1 MKQKYFNFSLFWDF
15 FKQTKLTGIILAVV
29 LCIITAVPTFAQYIS
44 MGRGNSP
51 AQISQIAPVLYFAI
65 YFIPIVFT
73 ASIFK
78 FLNKRRDSDFFHSL
92 PPTRLCMFFS
102 GCLASLLWS
111 LITIVAMIF
120 IGYISL
126 LICGLSCPISY
137 IGYLIAYNA
146 VVALII
152 TGCAS
157 IALSATGTLIPG
169 LCLTLIIMFLPRLI
183 LTIINIMVREQSI
196 IASALNDGLFFN
208 QDYNFVTAP
217 LFSALASGYSNAVSL
232 PAFAGGYIYTGVL
245 GLIYIF
251 LGALTFRARKSESAE
266 QSAPNRVLQH
276 IYRLLITLPTLLAA
290 SVLIITTSSQDSL
303 IIILIVLSIIIYF
316 VYEAITTKSFKNM
329 LKAAPLFLA
338 DIAICG
344 IVCLTSSLMAQN
356 VLNNPP
362 QENEVSHIEINVS
375 NESGFY
381 NTPTYTQALQQTV
394 KYKDKETIS
403 LACEQLNKTAR
414 TAASI
419 KNNPAIDNYISG
431 RSITFVL
438 NSGTKVTR
446 IVDFDSS
453 EALFENLL
461 WNEPAYVENLL
472 KLPEENQITHL
483 SSIWPMNINDDQAKS
498 LWNSFKEEYYTLPD
512 STKAQIQE
520 GYQKNSTPFSLNV
533 MGNLGLTLWG
543 NWYSITPLT
552 PKTFEL
558 AAQYTNQAQTR
569 EAFKSALQSA
579 KENSNYP
586 NKYESYIEIGFY
598 NVSGLDSFSE
608 ELALMLQDRYNM
620 VVNSGDKEWEPVLEL
635 LSGSPL
641 EQAKPE
647 QPILTL
653 TITTYEQDEEQGYY
667 TRSKNDYLIASID
680 QAALETLLEIL
691 FPEETVNPA

>member
-44 MGRGNSP
+44 MGQGNSP

-251 LGALTFRARKSESAE
+251 LGALTFRAREK
-266 QSAPNRVLQH
+266 
-276 IYRLLITLPTLLAA
+276 
-290 SVLIITTSSQDSL
+290 
-303 IIILIVLSIIIYF
+303 
-316 VYEAITTKSFKNM
+316 
-329 LKAAPLFLA
+329 
-338 DIAICG
+338 
-344 IVCLTSSLMAQN
+344 
-356 VLNNPP
+356 
-362 QENEVSHIEINVS
+362 
-375 NESGFY
+375 
-381 NTPTYTQALQQTV
+381 
-394 KYKDKETIS
+394 
-403 LACEQLNKTAR
+403 
-414 TAASI
+414 
-419 KNNPAIDNYISG
+419 
-431 RSITFVL
+431 
-438 NSGTKVTR
+438 
-446 IVDFDSS
+446 
-453 EALFENLL
+453 
-461 WNEPAYVENLL
+461 
-472 KLPEENQITHL
+472 
-483 SSIWPMNINDDQAKS
+483 
-498 LWNSFKEEYYTLPD
+498 
-512 STKAQIQE
+512 
-520 GYQKNSTPFSLNV
+520 
-533 MGNLGLTLWG
+533 
-543 NWYSITPLT
+543 
-552 PKTFEL
+552 
-558 AAQYTNQAQTR
+558 
-569 EAFKSALQSA
+569 
-579 KENSNYP
+579 
-586 NKYESYIEIGFY
+586 
-598 NVSGLDSFSE
+598 
-608 ELALMLQDRYNM
+608 
-620 VVNSGDKEWEPVLEL
+620 
-635 LSGSPL
+635 
-641 EQAKPE
+641 
-647 QPILTL
+647 
-653 TITTYEQDEEQGYY
+653 
-667 TRSKNDYLIASID
+667 
-680 QAALETLLEIL
+680 
-691 FPEETVNPA
+691 

>member
-44 MGRGNSP
+44 MGQGNSP

-266 QSAPNRVLQH
+266 QGFAAYLPAFNH
-276 IYRLLITLPTLLAA
+276 PAHPFGRLR
-290 SVLIITTSSQDSL
+290 SDH
-303 IIILIVLSIIIYF
+303 
-316 VYEAITTKSFKNM
+316 NH
-329 LKAAPLFLA
+329 LFA
-338 DIAICG
+338 G
-344 IVCLTSSLMAQN
+344 
-356 VLNNPP
+356 
-362 QENEVSHIEINVS
+362 
-375 NESGFY
+375 
-381 NTPTYTQALQQTV
+381 
-394 KYKDKETIS
+394 
-403 LACEQLNKTAR
+403 QLNYNFNCTVH
-414 TAASI
+414 
-419 KNNPAIDNYISG
+419 NNL
-431 RSITFVL
+431 F
-438 NSGTKVTR
+438 R
-446 IVDFDSS
+446 I
-453 EALFENLL
+453 
-461 WNEPAYVENLL
+461 
-472 KLPEENQITHL
+472 
-483 SSIWPMNINDDQAKS
+483 
-498 LWNSFKEEYYTLPD
+498 
-512 STKAQIQE
+512 
-520 GYQKNSTPFSLNV
+520 
-533 MGNLGLTLWG
+533 
-543 NWYSITPLT
+543 
-552 PKTFEL
+552 
-558 AAQYTNQAQTR
+558 
-569 EAFKSALQSA
+569 
-579 KENSNYP
+579 
-586 NKYESYIEIGFY
+586 
-598 NVSGLDSFSE
+598 
-608 ELALMLQDRYNM
+608 
-620 VVNSGDKEWEPVLEL
+620 
-635 LSGSPL
+635 
-641 EQAKPE
+641 
-647 QPILTL
+647 
-653 TITTYEQDEEQGYY
+653 
-667 TRSKNDYLIASID
+667 
-680 QAALETLLEIL
+680 
-691 FPEETVNPA
+691 